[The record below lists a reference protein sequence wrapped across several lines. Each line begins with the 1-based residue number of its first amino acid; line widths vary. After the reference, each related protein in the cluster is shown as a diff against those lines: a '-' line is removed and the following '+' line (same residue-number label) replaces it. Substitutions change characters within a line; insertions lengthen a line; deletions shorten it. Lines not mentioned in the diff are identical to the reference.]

1 MTRPASAPAMAD
13 LHQLLDDLVNE
24 VPGTEVA
31 VVLSTD
37 GLPLAASRGV
47 TRDTGEL
54 VAAAAAGLHALA
66 VVAGAEI
73 HNGRTLRTIVEMEHV
88 LLAIEPAGDS
98 AVLAVAF
105 SGAPDPAS
113 VNGPVTAAANRAAKA
128 LAAVHAA
135 RRANLPAGESAPKAG
150 RHARADDDPEPES
163 PAGRHAFAAG

>member
-1 MTRPASAPAMAD
+1 MAD
-13 LHQLLDDLVNE
+13 LHRLLDDLVSE

-31 VVLSTD
+31 VLLSTD
-37 GLPLAASRGV
+37 GLPLAASREV
-47 TRDTGEL
+47 NRDAGEL

-66 VVAGAEI
+66 VVAGSSI
-73 HNGRTLRTIVEMEHV
+73 HGGTTLRTIVEMEHV

-113 VNGPVTAAANRAAKA
+113 VNGPVTAAASQAAKA

-135 RRANLPAGESAPKAG
+135 RRANAPDAADPAAPGTKHRAG
-150 RHARADDDPEPES
+150 RHARADDD
-163 PAGRHAFAAG
+163 AFATG